1 MPSRN
6 PANDV
11 EPRLRW
17 LLSALLLLIA
27 GWGLLDLVLDGPAAW
42 RSAHGVVELGFIAA
56 CLLAV
61 AYLWRGWMVATRKLT
76 RSEADRA
83 ATQRDRDRWRQRATK
98 LLDGLGVEID
108 RQFAEWSL
116 SPKER
121 EVALMLLKG
130 YGHKEA
136 AAVLGRSERTVR
148 QQSVSVYRKSGL
160 GGRAE
165 LSAFF
170 LEDLLLP
177 SGEDATAGEG

>member
-1 MPSRN
+1 MSASR
-6 PANDV
+6 
-11 EPRLRW
+11 E
-17 LLSALLLLIA
+17 LSRA
-27 GWGLLDLVLDGPAAW
+27 
-42 RSAHGVVELGFIAA
+42 
-56 CLLAV
+56 
-61 AYLWRGWMVATRKLT
+61 
-76 RSEADRA
+76 EADRA
-83 ATQRDRDRWRQRATK
+83 ATERDRDRWRQRATQ
-98 LLDGLGVEID
+98 LLEGLGVEID

-148 QQSVSVYRKSGL
+148 QQSVSVYKKSGL

-177 SGEDATAGEG
+177 GAEGPEADET